1 MDKTKVIFFGSDQY
15 SQIVLDALEADERLQ
30 LVYNLDDKPIV
41 GVLASYGKIIP
52 QSTLD
57 SIPMGILNLHPS
69 LLPKYRGPSPVQSA
83 IIGGEEKTGISIM
96 KMDEQIDHGPI
107 LLQVEEEIKNTDTAQ
122 SLYQR
127 LFSIGAQKLLEILP
141 DYLADQIQ
149 LQNQDHQQATFTKK
163 LKRESG
169 FVPIDIISQATR
181 GNNFVIQPHTPYADL
196 FIIDKNPITPGIV
209 ERMIRAFSPWPGV
222 WSEIEWQSENGQ
234 THKRIKILKAHIEG
248 KKLTI
253 DEVQLEGKNPVTLT
267 QFCQGYPEAQK
278 YFS

>member
-15 SQIVLDALEADERLQ
+15 SQIVLGALEADERLQ
-30 LVYNLDDKPIV
+30 LVQSLNDKPIV

-83 IIGGEEKTGISIM
+83 IIAGEEKTGISIM
-96 KMDEQIDHGPI
+96 KMDEQIDHGPV
-107 LLQVEEEIKNTDTAQ
+107 LLQIEEEIKNTDTSQ

-141 DYLADQIQ
+141 DYLADQIE
-149 LQNQDHQQATFTKK
+149 LQDQDHRQATYTKK

-169 FVPIDIISQATR
+169 FIPIDIISQATR
-181 GNNFVIQPHTPYADL
+181 GNNFVAQPHTPYADL
-196 FIIDKNPITPGIV
+196 FIIDKNPITPEIV
-209 ERMIRAFSPWPGV
+209 ERTIRAFSPWPGV
-222 WSEIEWQSENGQ
+222 WSEIEWQAENGQ
-234 THKRIKILKAHIEG
+234 THKRIKILIAHLED
-248 KKLTI
+248 KKLTV

-278 YFS
+278 YFG